1 MHIFKQGPTAAVT
14 PLLPTY
20 TPYPFAILSGS
31 GERVFDT
38 DGRAYLDFYGGHCVA
53 STGHS
58 HPALVAALAEQAR
71 TLIFY
76 SAAAQL
82 PVRDAAAQALVDFAP
97 DCVASAFF
105 CNSGA
110 EANENALKLAV
121 QLTGRHRFVAFRGS
135 FHGRTLLAASVSDS
149 PELHKGLGPLLAPV
163 DFLPFG
169 NTAALQAADFSGVAA
184 VIVEPIQS
192 MAGVATARNAWFKA
206 LREKCTQAGSL
217 LIFDEIQTGIGRM
230 GTPFAAQFYGVDPD
244 LITCAKGV
252 ASGVPMAAVLM
263 TAAVAAALRPGDLGS
278 TFGGGPLACAALIAT
293 LKVIHEEGLMAN
305 AAAQAQRLRTAL
317 AGSFITEVRGEGLLL
332 GLVAGSHAAALK
344 RYLQQHFILVGGSSD
359 AAVLRLMPPLSVS
372 ADSVTALLGAIQRFA
387 VENKLA

>member
-1 MHIFKQGPTAAVT
+1 MHIFKPSPAAAV
-14 PLLPTY
+14 PALLPTY
-20 TPYPFAILSGS
+20 MPYPFAIVSGS
-31 GERVFDT
+31 GERVFDAG
-38 DGRAYLDFYGGHCVA
+38 GRVYLDFYGGHCVA

-58 HPALVAALAEQAR
+58 HPAVVAALAEQAR
-71 TLIFY
+71 SLIFY

-97 DCVASAFF
+97 QCMASAFF

-121 QLTGRHRFVAFRGS
+121 QLTGRHSFVAFRGS

-163 DFLPFG
+163 SFLPFG
-169 NTAALQAADFSGVAA
+169 DLAALDAVDFSDIAA

-192 MAGVATARNAWFKA
+192 MAGVASAGSAWFKA
-206 LREKCTQAGSL
+206 LREKCTQAGTL
-217 LIFDEIQTGIGRM
+217 LIFDEIQTGIGRL
-230 GTPFAAQFYGVDPD
+230 GAPFAAQFYDVDPD
-244 LITCAKGV
+244 LITCAKGI

-263 TAAVAAALRPGDLGS
+263 TAGIAAALKPGDLGS

-293 LKVIHEEGLMAN
+293 LKVIHDEGLMAN
-305 AAAQAQRLRTAL
+305 AAAQAKRLRTAL

-332 GLVAGSHAAALK
+332 GLVAGKYAASLK
-344 RYLQQHFILVGGSSD
+344 KYLQQHFILVGGSSD

-372 ADSVTALLGAIQRFA
+372 TGSVTVLLEAIQRFA
-387 VENKLA
+387 AENRLA

>member
-20 TPYPFAILSGS
+20 TPYPFTIVSGS
-31 GERVFDT
+31 GERVFDAE
-38 DGRAYLDFYGGHCVA
+38 GRAYLDFYGGHCVA

-58 HPALVAALAEQAR
+58 HPAVAAALAEQAR
-71 TLIFY
+71 SLIFY

-97 DCVASAFF
+97 HGMASAFF

-121 QLTGRHRFVAFRGS
+121 QLTGRHRFAAFRGS

-149 PELHKGLGPLLAPV
+149 PELHKRLGPLLAPV

-169 NTAALQAADFSGVAA
+169 DTAALQAADFSEVAA

-192 MAGVATARNAWFKA
+192 MAGVATTNSVWFKT
-206 LREKCTQAGSL
+206 LRERCTQTGTL
-217 LIFDEIQTGIGRM
+217 LIFDEIQTGIGRL

-244 LITCAKGV
+244 LITCAKGI

-263 TAAVAAALRPGDLGS
+263 TARIATVLKPGDLGS

-293 LKVIHEEGLMAN
+293 LKVIHDEGLMTN

-317 AGSFITEVRGEGLLL
+317 AGGFIADVRGEGLLL

-344 RYLQQHFILVGGSSD
+344 KYLQQQYILVGGSSD

-372 ADSVTALLGAIQRFA
+372 TGSVMALLEAIQRFA
-387 VENKLA
+387 AENSLA